1 MVQIFLLHNHI
12 YMQLYKGVPIITLFL
27 QFLVRHFKID
37 FLNMTVGVNIV
48 CFDLAHDLSPGKVQ
62 ALPHN
67 NILSGKQLPVEM
79 VLILC
84 LFTNVRMVFESF
96 KTVLS

>member
-12 YMQLYKGVPIITLFL
+12 YMQLYKGVPIISLSL
-27 QFLVRHFKID
+27 QFPVRHFKINFSD
-37 FLNMTVGVNIV
+37 MTVGVNIV

-67 NILSGKQLPVEM
+67 NILSGKQVSVEM

-84 LFTNVRMVFESF
+84 LFTNVKMVFESF
-96 KTVLS
+96 ETVL